1 MFTYTGRGHE
11 FHCNSVP
18 LMISLNCP
26 VITVYMLTCTLN
38 FFFFFLS
45 LTLNCFHHH
54 ACHALHSVVAYHL
67 HAFGLAGLIIA
78 KERCVSTSDYSFV
91 SLVSRV

>member
-38 FFFFFLS
+38 FLS